1 MSLVLIDD
9 QIEDVSASQLEVLVS
24 AQDYVAVFFC
34 EYLFPISLFLFSF
47 CNVAIFFAI
56 LYYKG
61 LNKKSVKFDSSD

>member
-1 MSLVLIDD
+1 MSLVSIDD
-9 QIEDVSASQLEVLVS
+9 QIEDVSASQLELLVS

-34 EYLFPISLFLFSF
+34 EYLFQISLFLFSC

-61 LNKKSVKFDSSD
+61 LFQKVSKV